1 MKGNVALIKEQGV
14 NFAVVVVKR
23 SVMHG
28 PTSEKDELRTTFS
41 YEFGGVPVVLMSQDG
56 RGIPTY
62 YGRPDL
68 VRWLKNQYVELLP
81 WREFTIAA

>member
-1 MKGNVALIKEQGV
+1 VALIKEQGV
-14 NFAVVVVKR
+14 SFAVVVVR
-23 SVMHG
+23 RYVMRG
-28 PTSEKDELRTTFS
+28 STGQKDELRTTFS
-41 YEFGGVPVVLMSQDG
+41 SEFGGVPVVLMSQDG

-81 WREFTIAA
+81 WREFTLAA